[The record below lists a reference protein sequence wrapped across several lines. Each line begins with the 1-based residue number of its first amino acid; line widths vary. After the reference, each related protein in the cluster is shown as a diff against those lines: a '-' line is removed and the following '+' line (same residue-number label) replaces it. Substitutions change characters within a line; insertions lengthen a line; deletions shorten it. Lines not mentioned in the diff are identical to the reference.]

1 MIMVIGKALLNLET
15 KLRRLE
21 ATNEKLLEAYD
32 QSTDTE
38 ASEHF
43 QQVLNEDSKLTKRII
58 DKISQL
64 KALKEEAEMISRE
77 IEAS

>member
-38 ASEHF
+38 TSEHF

-77 IEAS
+77 IEVS